1 MLKYV
6 WDPRKQITRITLA
19 YWYECMNHEFK
30 YEYACMY
37 EHNIKRVSSMWISI
51 SIKRMKNEYKC
62 EYNRS
67 ISVITRRMSINTS
80 ISVNIR
86 CMSIDMNMNI
96 GVKHE
101 G

>member
-1 MLKYV
+1 
-6 WDPRKQITRITLA
+6 
-19 YWYECMNHEFK
+19 
-30 YEYACMY
+30 
-37 EHNIKRVSSMWISI
+37 
-51 SIKRMKNEYKC
+51 MKNEYKC

-86 CMSIDMNMNI
+86 SMSIDMNMNMNI

>member
-1 MLKYV
+1 MNMHV
-6 WDPRKQITRITLA
+6 
-19 YWYECMNHEFK
+19 CMSI
-30 YEYACMY
+30 
-37 EHNIKRVSSMWISI
+37 NIKRVSSMWISI

-86 CMSIDMNMNI
+86 CMSIDMNVNI

-101 G
+101 GLSMNKIYVYEYKCNKVV